1 MDTKLTIKLSK
12 RVIDEAKDYAKNHRT
27 SLSRMIENYLDT
39 ITKKEIQDYEITPLV
54 KSLSGVITLPNDFDY
69 KDDYAKFVNEKY
81 K

>member
-39 ITKKEIQDYEITPLV
+39 ITKKEIKDYEITPLV
-54 KSLSGVITLPNDFDY
+54 KSLSGVINLPSDFDY
-69 KDDYAKFVNEKY
+69 KEDYVKFVNEKY

>member
-39 ITKKEIQDYEITPLV
+39 ITKKEIKDYEITPLV